1 MSSPLQKISSAQKR
15 RTRRLRMK
23 MRGRLS
29 QTSQTS
35 QTSTSTLKMST
46 SPTSTSRTSTSTS
59 PSLTLTPSPRLQTP
73 DRKTMTTTPSPSMN
87 HPPSP
92 RSPSFSSSTSVA
104 TVDSQQ
110 DGNTTRDTLSNFDLE
125 IDMLA
130 SRAFARDGT
139 GGQAPRTITPPP
151 GLEHPSRS
159 VDVSQLLEALPPLPS
174 SPTLQITPPR
184 IIIDDY
190 LDADDDV
197 SLSSSRSRSRSLS
210 HQSLESPQSLRD
222 LRAGT
227 RLSQSRSVSRSSID
241 DHYELVVMPQLE
253 IILDAVRSMQC
264 EVTHLHNEVLDLKVT
279 TRHSLKK
286 IWEYLNYSI

>member
-35 QTSTSTLKMST
+35 TSTLKTST

-59 PSLTLTPSPRLQTP
+59 PSLTLTPSPHLQTP
-73 DRKTMTTTPSPSMN
+73 DRKTMTTTPSPSTN

-92 RSPSFSSSTSVA
+92 RSPSFSSNTSVA

-110 DGNTTRDTLSNFDLE
+110 DGSTTRDTLSNFDLE

-139 GGQAPRTITPPP
+139 GGQAPRTISPPP

-174 SPTLQITPPR
+174 SPTLQITSPR

-190 LDADDDV
+190 LDEVEDGS
-197 SLSSSRSRSRSLS
+197 SLRSSRSLS

>member
-35 QTSTSTLKMST
+35 TSTLKMST
-46 SPTSTSRTSTSTS
+46 SPTSTSRTSISTS

-139 GGQAPRTITPPP
+139 GRQAPKTISPPP

-190 LDADDDV
+190 LDEVDDV
-197 SLSSSRSRSRSLS
+197 SLSSSRSRSLS
-210 HQSLESPQSLRD
+210 HQSHESPQSLRD